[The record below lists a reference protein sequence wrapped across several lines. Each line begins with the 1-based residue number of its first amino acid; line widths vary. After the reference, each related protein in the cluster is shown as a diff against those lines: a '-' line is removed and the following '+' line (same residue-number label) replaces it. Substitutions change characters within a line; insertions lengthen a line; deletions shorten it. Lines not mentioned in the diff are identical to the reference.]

1 MMNRR
6 IYISRLISRSLK
18 KNQRI
23 SIVPTK
29 RHPNFLGQPK
39 KEYTNF
45 NQLINNT
52 IDELSNEIISQVES
66 CAWDYPD
73 HFITLN
79 LTSPEGHEI
88 IHVIHEPEIE
98 NTQTY
103 GSSSL
108 TAPKIHR

>member
-1 MMNRR
+1 M
-6 IYISRLISRSLK
+6 YVSRLVSKSLR

-29 RHPNFLGQPK
+29 RAPNLLGQPK

-45 NQLINNT
+45 NKLINNT
-52 IDELSNEIISQVES
+52 IDELSNEIISQVEA

-73 HFITLN
+73 HFITLH
-79 LTSPEGHEI
+79 LTSPGGCEI

-98 NTQTY
+98 ST
-103 GSSSL
+103 
-108 TAPKIHR
+108 